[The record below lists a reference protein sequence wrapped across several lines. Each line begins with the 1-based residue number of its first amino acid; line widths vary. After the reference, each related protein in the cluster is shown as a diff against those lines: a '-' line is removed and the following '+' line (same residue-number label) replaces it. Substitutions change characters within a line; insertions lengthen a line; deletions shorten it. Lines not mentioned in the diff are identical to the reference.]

1 MPRGVFCCVALTCSY
16 HALKG
21 EKAIFPFGFHCTG
34 MPIQAAANKLKHE
47 IETYGCPPVFP
58 GMTLSRLSRVEE
70 APAEEKKAEATAEQ
84 AKESVPGEFHGK
96 KTKLVAK
103 TGGSKVHQWTILEM
117 QGIPAEEI
125 PKFVVG
131 ASVPR

>member
-1 MPRGVFCCVALTCSY
+1 
-16 HALKG
+16 
-21 EKAIFPFGFHCTG
+21 

-58 GMTLSRLSRVEE
+58 EDQPSPE
-70 APAEEKKAEATAEQ
+70 AEPVQPAEQQKETA
-84 AKESVPGEFHGK
+84 VGEFHGK

-103 TGGSKVHQWTILEM
+103 TGGSSVHQWTILEK
-117 QGIPAEEI
+117 QGVPVEEI

-131 ASVPR
+131 CHRVDFLAGPGALAALLPSSRHAGPQEVWFVL

>member
-1 MPRGVFCCVALTCSY
+1 
-16 HALKG
+16 
-21 EKAIFPFGFHCTG
+21 

-58 GMTLSRLSRVEE
+58 GADSLSLS
-70 APAEEKKAEATAEQ
+70 PAEEVPEEKAASTGEQ
-84 AKESVPGEFHGK
+84 AKEAVPGEFHGK

-103 TGGSKVHQWTILEM
+103 TGGSKVHQWTILEK

-131 ASVPR
+131 GRF